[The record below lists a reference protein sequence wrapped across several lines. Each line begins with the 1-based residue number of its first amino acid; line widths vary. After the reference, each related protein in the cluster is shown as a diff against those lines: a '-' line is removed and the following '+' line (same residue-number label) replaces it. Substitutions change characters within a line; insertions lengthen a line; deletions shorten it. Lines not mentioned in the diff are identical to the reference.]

1 MGTPRRNCRKYR
13 RQQRSRLRRLP
24 LQLLSKHLLLQLL
37 VHQAHPRRV
46 GHLLLA
52 ATQPKRTAKRRTIR
66 RKVTRKRRKK
76 TTSRKRKRSELERP
90 SSGWISLLMTTRE
103 TILVYCINFASIK
116 EKDMLY

>member
-1 MGTPRRNCRKYR
+1 
-13 RQQRSRLRRLP
+13 
-24 LQLLSKHLLLQLL
+24 
-37 VHQAHPRRV
+37 V

-52 ATQPKRTAKRRTIR
+52 ATQPKRTERRKILKRKAKRRTIR